1 MHEGWQC
8 APAMRAGL
16 YALRLPSLGLGPS
29 GNDPF
34 CNPTCDVKP
43 LLGT

>member
-1 MHEGWQC
+1 MLEGWQC

-29 GNDPF
+29 GNDPSR
-34 CNPTCDVKP
+34 K
-43 LLGT
+43 GS